1 MNYWSAVSKPEL
13 KTFTDLIHYINGKMP
28 LKLSAPL
35 ITYKNSKKLY
45 HNQKI
50 ESKLVNN

>member
-1 MNYWSAVSKPEL
+1 MNYWSTVSKPEL

-35 ITYKNSKKLY
+35 ITYNNSKKTIP
-45 HNQKI
+45 Q
-50 ESKLVNN
+50 SKDRIKVSK